1 MQPTNPHRIY
11 VFDFDQT
18 ITRIHTG
25 GCAETEAEIGE
36 EYIRSIL
43 KDGFVELVEYL
54 VRNGNR
60 TYIATYGDD
69 SFGHG
74 IKEASAGH
82 ALVKR
87 YMDVAFGTDQE
98 YFYYAQEPT
107 GNIIARYSL
116 DGKRHHLEQILAREG
131 IDGNDSDVMRNLL
144 LIDDDADNVHYFAQR
159 GCSILVADSPRESAA
174 RATEDGI
181 FHNILAQLR
190 DKQ

>member
-36 EYIRSIL
+36 EYIRSNL

-54 VRNGNR
+54 VQSGNR

-74 IKEASAGH
+74 IKEATAGH

-87 YMDVAFGTDQE
+87 YMDVAFGTDQQ

-116 DGKRHHLEQILAREG
+116 DGKRHHLKQILAREG
-131 IDGNDSDVMRNLL
+131 INGNNSDVMRDLL
-144 LIDDDADNVHYFAQR
+144 LIDDDADNIHYFAHR

-174 RATEDGI
+174 RATEADI
-181 FHNILAQLR
+181 FHDMLAQLR